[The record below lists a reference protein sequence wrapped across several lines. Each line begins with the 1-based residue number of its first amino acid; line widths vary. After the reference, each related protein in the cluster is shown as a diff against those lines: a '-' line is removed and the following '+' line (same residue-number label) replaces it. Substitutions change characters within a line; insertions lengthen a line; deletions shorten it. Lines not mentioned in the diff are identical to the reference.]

1 MEGLKLHSEGVKAH
15 LKSLKDAFDAFKQNL
30 KNRTDLPENEKEI
43 QLAKSREAFLEEK
56 KQLKDKLF

>member
-1 MEGLKLHSEGVKAH
+1 MEELKLHSEGAKAH
-15 LKSLKDAFDAFKQNL
+15 LKSLKDAFETFKQNL